1 MAYGDFKGFH
11 RRTAADDT
19 FNITKNR
26 YQRGLVLMVYKFF
39 NKKSS
44 RSIAKSKLMTSQ
56 QILEEL
62 HKAFFWKMKK
72 IIFFKDN
79 I

>member
-1 MAYGDFKGFH
+1 MAYGDFKDFH
-11 RRTAADDT
+11 RRTAADDA

-39 NKKSS
+39 NKKS
-44 RSIAKSKLMTSQ
+44 RSIAKSKLMPSQ

-62 HKAFFWKMKK
+62 HKAFF
-72 IIFFKDN
+72 
-79 I
+79 